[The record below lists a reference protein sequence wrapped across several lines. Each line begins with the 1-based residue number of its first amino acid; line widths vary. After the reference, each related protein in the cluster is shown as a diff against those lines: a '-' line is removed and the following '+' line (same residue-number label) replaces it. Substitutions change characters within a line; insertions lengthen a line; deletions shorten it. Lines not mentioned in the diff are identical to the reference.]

1 MGDLYGKC
9 GTCGRVWL
17 VAKAGILLT
26 TAAKLSKRAACA
38 NGCDGKVFPATADE
52 IAASAEGTDRIR
64 FLRGRL
70 AELRDA
76 DASRSAMFATE
87 CQDRAAAETELA
99 RLRALI
105 AGLDPDHWGL
115 QARVVALKEAAMK
128 EGGA

>member
-1 MGDLYGKC
+1 MADLYGKC

-38 NGCDGKVFPATADE
+38 NGCGGKVFPATADE
-52 IAASAEGTDRIR
+52 IAAAGEEPDRLR
-64 FLRGRL
+64 FLRSGL
-70 AELRDA
+70 HESNAEL
-76 DASRSAMFATE
+76 S
-87 CQDRAAAETELA
+87 
-99 RLRALI
+99 RLRNLI